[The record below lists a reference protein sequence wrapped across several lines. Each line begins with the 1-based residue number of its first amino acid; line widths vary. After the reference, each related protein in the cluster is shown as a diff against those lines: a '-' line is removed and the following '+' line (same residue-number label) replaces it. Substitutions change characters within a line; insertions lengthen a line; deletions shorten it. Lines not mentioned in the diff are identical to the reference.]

1 MLEDPLQEMGMIA
14 EQRRI
19 VAHVDR
25 LMAMVGKLETRLPAP
40 RQGPIALGYAVHF
53 GLGLFVPL
61 T

>member
-1 MLEDPLQEMGMIA
+1 MGMIA